1 LRPFLFTGI
10 VSLLGPARFGHTRS
24 QSDRRLPSQAW
35 LFWGL
40 IVGTATA
47 LCAILEWRQPLDR
60 QQWSQ
65 VLLWLLIGLVA
76 HAGEFEIKLPDNS
89 KIFLSAGFAVSSI
102 AVAELPLVGAM
113 IAVAIGSITINQI
126 TKSSRPLA
134 TVLFNRGALALC
146 AAAGSVAFSRMATVL
161 PHLAMLPLVGSTLVA
176 SIVYGSLSLSI
187 LSTAMALRA
196 GYSLRRP
203 WQWPLGGSPSVYVNY
218 LVLGMLGDLIL
229 SMYHTGGAIGLMLS
243 LLPLGVTYYSLRQS
257 ASMRR
262 LYDAVVSTLVDSLD
276 LRDHDTGG
284 HTRRVAAL
292 AVRLGRRLGVEGQA
306 MEDLR
311 IASLLHDLGKI
322 GVPDSILLKSSGL
335 TVAEWEAMRVH
346 PQLGAD
352 LLRSHGLL
360 EGAIPLI
367 HHHQERFDGSGYP
380 DQLCGE
386 RIPLGSR
393 IIAVA
398 DAFMAMVDGRPYRK
412 ARSIVDAYAEL
423 RRCAGSQF
431 DPKVVAALQPTD
443 WETVLQDTPPALV
456 GHFSRA

>member
-1 LRPFLFTGI
+1 
-10 VSLLGPARFGHTRS
+10 
-24 QSDRRLPSQAW
+24 
-35 LFWGL
+35 
-40 IVGTATA
+40 
-47 LCAILEWRQPLDR
+47 
-60 QQWSQ
+60 
-65 VLLWLLIGLVA
+65 
-76 HAGEFEIKLPDNS
+76 
-89 KIFLSAGFAVSSI
+89 
-102 AVAELPLVGAM
+102 
-113 IAVAIGSITINQI
+113 
-126 TKSSRPLA
+126 
-134 TVLFNRGALALC
+134 
-146 AAAGSVAFSRMATVL
+146 
-161 PHLAMLPLVGSTLVA
+161 
-176 SIVYGSLSLSI
+176 
-187 LSTAMALRA
+187 
-196 GYSLRRP
+196 
-203 WQWPLGGSPSVYVNY
+203 VNY

-443 WETVLQDTPPALV
+443 WDTVLQDTPPALV